1 MIHPGVGEE
10 APLEILDILEAA
22 GADVSHTVIA
32 HMDRTVFRDKNV
44 LRLARRGCY
53 IEYDLFGIECSH
65 YQVYRLLQVYI
76 DNHKENYCFFSLLQI
91 KIFHPMLKRL
101 KR

>member
-1 MIHPGVGEE
+1 MIHPGIGEE

-32 HMDRTVFRDKNV
+32 HMDRTVFRDENV

-53 IEYDLFGIECSH
+53 IEYDLFGVECSH
-65 YQVYRLLQVYI
+65 SQVV
-76 DNHKENYCFFSLLQI
+76 
-91 KIFHPMLKRL
+91 
-101 KR
+101 